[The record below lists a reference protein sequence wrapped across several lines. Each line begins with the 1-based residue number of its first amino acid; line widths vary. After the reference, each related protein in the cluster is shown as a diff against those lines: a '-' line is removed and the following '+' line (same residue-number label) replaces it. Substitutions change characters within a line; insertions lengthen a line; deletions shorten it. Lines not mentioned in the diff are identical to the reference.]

1 MHPAAVDETFVNFI
15 EKNMKTNPGKASFK
29 FNIVEPSESLKITLL
44 TSEKGFSM
52 NDELAEYLMNN
63 TDIEVSVGLN

>member
-1 MHPAAVDETFVNFI
+1 
-15 EKNMKTNPGKASFK
+15 MKTNPGKASFK